1 MRRPHLGRAEGSNRL
16 LPLLLRWCELLD
28 PWARAA
34 ALEGV
39 GHCVAQL
46 PAPEVAWH
54 AEFLL
59 HRLRQVLVFR
69 EEAVLAA
76 LLPALFGAW
85 EVLSPGFDPTAHA
98 ALASSLLDDL
108 QRELVYVSDKPAA
121 RRSYFRALPALFP
134 LLGLR
139 LCTHLGGLLECCG
152 QLLDIEVATAVAAV
166 AGREGA
172 LAAALLPAR
181 AG

>member
-1 MRRPHLGRAEGSNRL
+1 M
-16 LPLLLRWCELLD
+16 RWCELLD

-69 EEAVLAA
+69 EEVVLAA

-121 RRSYFRALPALFP
+121 RRSYFRALPALLP

-139 LCTHLGGLLECCG
+139 LCTHLGQLGLGLG
-152 QLLDIEVATAVAAV
+152 YGS
-166 AGREGA
+166 GRVRVRVSLVVTPPNRDPNANPNPNNNQG
-172 LAAALLPAR
+172 
-181 AG
+181 GY

>member
-1 MRRPHLGRAEGSNRL
+1 MLVSREDAVLA
-16 LPLLLRWCELLD
+16 LLLVRVRTRVQVS
-28 PWARAA
+28 PNPNP
-34 ALEGV
+34 
-39 GHCVAQL
+39 H
-46 PAPEVAWH
+46 PHPN
-54 AEFLL
+54 
-59 HRLRQVLVFR
+59 QVLVFR
-69 EEAVLAA
+69 EEAVLTA

-121 RRSYFRALPALFP
+121 RRSYFRALPALLP

-152 QLLDIEVATAVAAV
+152 QLLDIEVATVRV
-166 AGREGA
+166 RVRGR
-172 LAAALLPAR
+172 AR
-181 AG
+181 ASARARVRVRVRGRVRFSGRHRCRLKSES